1 MKEQVLDIGIIGAG
15 VMGASLA
22 ENIAGRGYATGIYD
36 LNFSKA
42 QEVSRRADSAGKSL
56 QAFEHLASLIENL
69 STPRKIGLMVNA
81 GEAMDKL
88 LSELS
93 PLMDT
98 GDIIMDMGNSFYKDT
113 QRREKELAEKG
124 LVFFGVGVSG
134 GEKGALYGPS
144 IMAGSNDD
152 AWPHVAQILTD
163 ICAVTADGGKCCGN
177 FGANGAGHF
186 VKMIHNGIEYAY
198 MEAIAEIY
206 MILKQGYGKTPA
218 EIGEIFK
225 EWRKDKRVN
234 SYLVEITGDIACKE
248 DPLGSGFL
256 IDKVKDHAGSKGT
269 GLWTSQ
275 TALELHICAPVLVE
289 ALLMRYLSA
298 EGDVRKEYFT
308 GQEAVLTG
316 QTAMPGDAALS
327 KEVPVEEV
335 RKTLEFI
342 QYICFEQGL
351 KIIEKASEKYGWQI
365 DLSQVISV
373 WKAGC
378 IIRTDFLDQIIGAA
392 AAAGNAKILAHGQV
406 GPILESCYKSVFS
419 VVNHALTTHVP
430 APVLSSGMQYYIASK
445 SGTLP
450 TAMIQ
455 AQRDCFGAHRY
466 ERIDEE
472 GTYHTEWQ

>member
-42 QEVSRRADSAGKSL
+42 QEVSRKADSAGKSL
-56 QAFEHLASLIENL
+56 QAFEHLASLVQSL
-69 STPRKIGLMVNA
+69 SKPRKIGLLVNA

-93 PLMDT
+93 ALMDV

-113 QRREKELAEKG
+113 QRREKELAPKG
-124 LVFFGVGVSG
+124 LIFFGVGVSG

-144 IMAGSNDD
+144 IMAGSDDD

-206 MILKQGYGKTPA
+206 MMLRQGCGKTPA

-225 EWRKDKRVN
+225 GWREDKRVN
-234 SYLVEITGDIACKE
+234 SYLIEITGDIASKE
-248 DPLGSGFL
+248 NPLGSGFL

-298 EGDVRKEYFT
+298 EGDTRREYFT
-308 GQEAVLTG
+308 DQERVLV
-316 QTAMPGDAALS
+316 

-335 RKTLEFI
+335 RKALEFI

-365 DLSQVISV
+365 DLAAVISV

-378 IIRTDFLDQIIGAA
+378 IIRTDFLDQIIAA
-392 AAAGNAKILAHGQV
+392 AEAGGNAKFLAHGEV
-406 GPILESCYKSVFS
+406 GHILERCYESVLS
-419 VVNHALTTHVP
+419 VVNHGLSAHVP

-455 AQRDCFGAHRY
+455 AQRDCFGAHGY
-466 ERIDEE
+466 ERIDRE
-472 GTYHTEWQ
+472 GACHSEWQ